1 MGEILRAI
9 MDFNC
14 LDSRVAFYSAQLIS
28 AAPATGVATITGRTA
43 TIPCKQDTY
52 FLAMGASFD
61 SAFIQPGVAYDWNAK
76 AAPLTFDIARA
87 NSREPFATSP
97 LQQVLQNY
105 NLNNW
110 VTWDEYVLFQ
120 PAELILVNADII
132 TTTIASGAAQYS
144 FVTLMGV
151 EYRMKNEG

>member
-1 MGEILRAI
+1 MGEVLRAI

-14 LDSRVAFYSAQLIS
+14 LDSRTAFYSAQLVINAPNTGLTIS
-28 AAPATGVATITGRTA
+28 PRVA

-61 SAFIQPGVAYDWNAK
+61 AAAISPGVAYNWQAK
-76 AAPLTFDIARA
+76 AVALTFDIARA
-87 NSREPFATSP
+87 NNREPFATSP
-97 LQQVLQNY
+97 QQQSLVNY

-120 PAELILVNADII
+120 PAELILVNADLV
-132 TTTIASGAAQYS
+132 TAVGGGVPNLEYS

-151 EYRMKNEG
+151 EYRMKNGG